1 MRTKLR
7 MSCFSGFGSDRL
19 EWLFDV
25 AGTRVVLRNGLE
37 RGQGRTGACTGLCR
51 FRVSSNDKFADSEG
65 YVRIVAD
72 VIDWEVMW
80 PES

>member
-1 MRTKLR
+1 
-7 MSCFSGFGSDRL
+7 MSLGPGLSCGMDQNEGKDEPVHALDYGGFMP
-19 EWLFDV
+19 
-25 AGTRVVLRNGLE
+25 
-37 RGQGRTGACTGLCR
+37 
-51 FRVSSNDKFADSEG
+51 SSNDKFADSEG